1 MLDALVSTIWTPIHK
16 IYEEK
21 CKIGPLTW
29 ATNGRGEGS
38 AVGNHEK
45 STDLRLRIPPVCFFP
60 RTKSDFSWSLNF
72 LLHFHYDKIIVFERG
87 HSENVPHSHKN

>member
-60 RTKSDFSWSLNF
+60 RMKSDISKSLNF
-72 LLHFHYDKIIVFERG
+72 LLHFRYDKIIFFERYL
-87 HSENVPHSHKN
+87 SENIPHSPKN